1 MWSRLCSERRA
12 PLHRRVASAGGAR
25 RACLWPG
32 CVLLLV
38 AAGCASGPR
47 PGPSA
52 VAEGAGAA
60 SPAVPA
66 AARTRYEQA
75 VAAMAEGDATEA
87 ELLLE
92 TFVLEYPD
100 YPGAHV
106 NLAILYAA
114 KQDDA
119 AVEAALI
126 RALELAPGHAAALNQ
141 LGMLRRRQGRF
152 EDAEAAYLK
161 AVTADPEYPLAH
173 YNLGVLYELYLQQL
187 DAALQHFERYQ
198 ELSGEDEQ
206 VAKWIVDLKRRV
218 AANQR
223 TANVS
228 GQ

>member
-1 MWSRLCSERRA
+1 
-12 PLHRRVASAGGAR
+12 
-25 RACLWPG
+25 
-32 CVLLLV
+32 
-38 AAGCASGPR
+38 
-47 PGPSA
+47 
-52 VAEGAGAA
+52 
-60 SPAVPA
+60 VPA